1 MVETVNVHEA
11 KTHLSRLL
19 ARVEAGERIIIARA
33 GHPIAELTPIAHE
46 RPPRVPGHDRV
57 VIHDNFDDRFPSSRS
72 TRDVRVLLDTHAFLW
87 WTSEDGRR
95 LSGRVRDLLIDPSTD
110 AIVSAATA
118 WEIAIKAAISAL
130 RSKAI
135 RRYWVPERIARY
147 RFSALPVELAH
158 ALRAGRLPLIH
169 RDPFDRLLVA
179 QAQVEGIPIVTS
191 DPSIARY
198 AVEVIW

>member
-1 MVETVNVHEA
+1 M
-11 KTHLSRLL
+11 
-19 ARVEAGERIIIARA
+19 
-33 GHPIAELTPIAHE
+33 
-46 RPPRVPGHDRV
+46 
-57 VIHDNFDDRFPSSRS
+57 
-72 TRDVRVLLDTHAFLW
+72 RVLLDTHAFLW

-95 LSGRVRDLLIDPSTD
+95 LSDRARALLIDPSTD
-110 AIVSAATA
+110 ALVSVASA
-118 WEIAIKAAISAL
+118 WEIAIKAATGRLEIDGEPEA
-130 RSKAI
+130 
-135 RRYWVPERIARY
+135 WVPERITRY
-147 RFSALPVELAH
+147 GFSPLPVELAH